1 MPKTA
6 SAIIPIYQ
14 GDVATQQLTNL
25 TQPALTVDP
34 VVQQRTAAIS
44 ERVKTDG
51 DTALNKIT
59 AELGDAPVQIMDADD
74 PEVTK
79 ARKQVSPKTIEVLE
93 RAATRIT
100 RFNQAFIDRLSPI
113 TVCDDAVDTGV
124 RFQPVNHVAC
134 YVPGGRYPLPSTAL
148 MTAITAKVAGVPE
161 ISLVS
166 PKLTPE
172 TLAAGN
178 MAGAT
183 RFIQLGGAQAVAA
196 MAYGT
201 QTIPAAAMVVG
212 PGNAYVTEAKRQLQ
226 GIIGIDGLAG
236 PSEVVIIADDT
247 ANPDWVAADLI
258 AQAEHDPDAR
268 AYLLT
273 PSQPLAEATQQ
284 ALTQQLAS
292 GTIEPFIADSLAAS
306 GLFVLDT
313 LTTCASIANALAPE
327 HLELLVDNPDELKP
341 HLTDYG
347 ALFCG
352 HHTPVPIGDYMAGP
366 NHTLPTARA
375 ARFSGGLTPLTFLRP
390 QTWQQVKPNQTTIFE
405 NAAHFADIEGLVGH
419 AASARY
425 RLNT

>member
-14 GDVATQQLTNL
+14 GDVATQQLAKL

-34 VVQQRTAAIS
+34 VVQQRTAAII
-44 ERVKTDG
+44 ERVKADG
-51 DTALNKIT
+51 DTALAEIIT
-59 AELGDAPVQIMDADD
+59 ELGDAPIAIFCANNAT
-74 PEVTK
+74 VTSAK
-79 ARKQVSPKTIEVLE
+79 EQLSEETLGVLQ
-93 RAATRIT
+93 RAAERIT

-172 TLAAGN
+172 TLVAGH

-201 QTIPAAAMVVG
+201 DTIPAAAMVVG

-236 PSEVVIIADDT
+236 PSEVVILADDT

-273 PSQPLAEATQQ
+273 PSMALAQKTQK
-284 ALTQQLAS
+284 ALAQQLANPS
-292 GTIEPFIADSLAAS
+292 IATFITDSLAAS
-306 GLFVLDT
+306 GLFVLDS
-313 LTTCASIANALAPE
+313 LTACASIANALAPE
-327 HLELLVDNPDELKP
+327 HLELLIDNPDELTP
-341 HLTDYG
+341 NLTDYG
-347 ALFCG
+347 ALFCD

-390 QTWQQVKPNQTTIFE
+390 QTWQQVKPNQTQIFDD
-405 NAAHFADIEGLVGH
+405 AAHFADIEGLVGH
-419 AASARY
+419 GTSARF
-425 RLNT
+425 RLT